1 MLENIKKYNIILG
14 SNSPRRKKILE
25 ELGLKVKVIA
35 SNIDESIIQNKNL
48 EKVPILLAKKKAFAL
63 KNKIKSNDLLITADT
78 IVLLKDEILKKPKN
92 EEDAKRILSKI
103 SSKTHQ
109 VITGVCIL
117 INGKEHSFSN
127 TTEVSFDKLDL
138 NEIDFYIKKYKP
150 FDKAGAYG
158 IQEWIGLIGIKKING
173 SYSNVVG
180 LPASRLYQEL
190 KRLI

>member
-25 ELGLKVKVIA
+25 ELGLKVKVIG
-35 SNIDESIIQNKNL
+35 SNIDESIIQHKNL
-48 EKVPILLAKKKAFAL
+48 EKVPIILAKKKAFAL

-78 IVLLKDEILKKPKN
+78 IVLLKDEILTKPQN

-117 INGKEHSFSN
+117 INGKEYSFSN

-150 FDKAGAYG
+150 FDKAGSYG

>member
-25 ELGLKVKVIA
+25 ELGLKVKVIG
-35 SNIDESIIQNKNL
+35 SNIDESIIQNKNP
-48 EKVPILLAKKKAFAL
+48 EKVPVLLAKKKAFAL

-78 IVLLKDEILKKPKN
+78 IVLLKDEILTKPQN

-117 INGKEHSFSN
+117 INGKEYSFSN

-150 FDKAGAYG
+150 FDKAGSYG

>member
-25 ELGLKVKVIA
+25 ELGLKVKVIG

-48 EKVPILLAKKKAFAL
+48 EKVPVLLAKKKAFAL

-78 IVLLKDEILKKPKN
+78 IVLLKDEILTKPQN

-117 INGKEHSFSN
+117 INGKEYSFSN
-127 TTEVSFDKLDL
+127 TTKVSFDKLDL

-150 FDKAGAYG
+150 FDKAGSYG

>member
-25 ELGLKVKVIA
+25 ELGLKVKVIG

-48 EKVPILLAKKKAFAL
+48 EKVPIILAKKKAFAL

-78 IVLLKDEILKKPKN
+78 IVLLKDEILTKPQN

-117 INGKEHSFSN
+117 INGKEYSFSN
-127 TTEVSFDKLDL
+127 TTKVSFDKLDL

-150 FDKAGAYG
+150 FDKAGSYG

>member
-25 ELGLKVKVIA
+25 ELGLKVKVIG
-35 SNIDESIIQNKNL
+35 SNIDESIIHNKNL
-48 EKVPILLAKKKAFAL
+48 EKVPVLLAKKKAFAL

-78 IVLLKDEILKKPKN
+78 IVLLKDEILTKPKN

-127 TTEVSFDKLDL
+127 TTEVSFNKLDL

-150 FDKAGAYG
+150 FDKAGSYG

>member
-25 ELGLKVKVIA
+25 ELGLKVKVIG

-48 EKVPILLAKKKAFAL
+48 EKVPVLLAKKKAFAL

-78 IVLLKDEILKKPKN
+78 IVLLKDEILTKPQN

-127 TTEVSFDKLDL
+127 TTKVSFDKLDL

-150 FDKAGAYG
+150 FDKAGSYG

>member
-25 ELGLKVKVIA
+25 ELGLKVKVIG

-48 EKVPILLAKKKAFAL
+48 EKVPIILAKKKAFAL

-78 IVLLKDEILKKPKN
+78 IVLLKDKILTKPQN

-117 INGKEHSFSN
+117 INGKEYSFSN
-127 TTEVSFDKLDL
+127 TTKVSFDKLDL

-150 FDKAGAYG
+150 FDKAGSYG

>member
-25 ELGLKVKVIA
+25 ELGLKVKVIG

-48 EKVPILLAKKKAFAL
+48 EKVPVLLAKKKAFAL

-78 IVLLKDEILKKPKN
+78 IVLLKDKILTKPQN

-117 INGKEHSFSN
+117 INGKELSFSN

>member
-25 ELGLKVKVIA
+25 ELGLKVKVIG

-48 EKVPILLAKKKAFAL
+48 EKVPIILAKKKAFAL

-78 IVLLKDEILKKPKN
+78 IVLLKDEILTKPQN

-127 TTEVSFDKLDL
+127 TTKVSFDKLDL
-138 NEIDFYIKKYKP
+138 NDIDFYIKKYKP

>member
-25 ELGLKVKVIA
+25 ELGLKVKVIS
-35 SNIDESIIQNKNL
+35 SNIDESIIQNKNP
-48 EKVPILLAKKKAFAL
+48 EKVPVLLAKKKAFAL

-78 IVLLKDEILKKPKN
+78 IVLLKNKILTKPQN

-117 INGKEHSFSN
+117 INGKEYSFSN

>member
-25 ELGLKVKVIA
+25 ELGLNVKVIS

-48 EKVPILLAKKKAFAL
+48 EKVPVLLAKKKAFAL

-78 IVLLKDEILKKPKN
+78 IVLLKDEILTKPQN

-150 FDKAGAYG
+150 FDKAGSYG

-180 LPASRLYQEL
+180 LPVSRLYQEL